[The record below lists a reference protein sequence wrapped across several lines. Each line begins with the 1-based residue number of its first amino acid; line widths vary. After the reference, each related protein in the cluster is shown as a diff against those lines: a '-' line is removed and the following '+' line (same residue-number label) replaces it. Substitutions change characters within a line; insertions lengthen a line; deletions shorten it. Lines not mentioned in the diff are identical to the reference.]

1 MKRSEVAPTHLLY
14 RCYDKSGVLLFI
26 GSCIANPDT
35 WLWIHINR
43 LKRMKPW
50 GKDIDKVTTVPVGA
64 SIADGK
70 RKYVVKERPLYN

>member
-1 MKRSEVAPTHLLY
+1 
-14 RCYDKSGVLLFI
+14 
-26 GSCIANPDT
+26 
-35 WLWIHINR
+35 
-43 LKRMKPW
+43 MKPW